1 MYIIGCTYY
10 IIMHVCYIYLV
21 KLNGRTYHFIP
32 RSNNFGG
39 LHHFILDNYNSALAH
54 GATLSTTLDNTKI
67 DGLLKE
73 SIIELFWFVL
83 DRDNCHVQS
92 CKLLG
97 KAFSAVNEQN
107 FPEDDYEPAQV
118 AFPPNVIAEINECG
132 EAPHA
137 LDIAAVTDDTIIG
150 NRVIRF
156 KLKNTNT
163 WKQIPVTHPDIE
175 PLSYP
180 LLFLE
185 GEQGW
190 GDNVAKAVPFCSY
203 IVSRMLM
210 PEENC
215 SVRNAANTKWISAN
229 RFQIFARL
237 SQYWLCDS
245 VSRSIDRR

>member
-1 MYIIGCTYY
+1 
-10 IIMHVCYIYLV
+10 
-21 KLNGRTYHFIP
+21 
-32 RSNNFGG
+32 
-39 LHHFILDNYNSALAH
+39 LDNYDSALAH
-54 GATLSTTLDNTKI
+54 GVSLSTTVDKTRI
-67 DGLLKE
+67 DGVLKE

-83 DRDNCHVQS
+83 GRDNCHVQS

-97 KAFSAVNEQN
+97 KAFSAVNDQN

-132 EAPHA
+132 EVPHA
-137 LDIAAVTDDTIIG
+137 LDIAAVTDDTVIG

-185 GEQGW
+185 GEKGW
-190 GDNVAKAVPFCSY
+190 GDNVAKVVPFCSY

-210 PEENC
+210 PEKRIVLFETLLIQNGYLQIDFNYLQDY
-215 SVRNAANTKWISAN
+215 RNIGYAIVFQDLSIEGDIPSLRIIINIIS
-229 RFQIFARL
+229 
-237 SQYWLCDS
+237 
-245 VSRSIDRR
+245 

>member
-1 MYIIGCTYY
+1 M
-10 IIMHVCYIYLV
+10 
-21 KLNGRTYHFIP
+21 NGRTYHFIP
-32 RSNNFGG
+32 RSDNFGG

-54 GATLSTTLDNTKI
+54 GTSLSIDNNQI
-67 DGLLKE
+67 DASLKE
-73 SIIELFWFVL
+73 SIIQLFWFLL
-83 DRDNCHVQS
+83 DRDNCFVQS

-97 KAFSAVNEQN
+97 KAFTAVNEQN
-107 FPEDDYEPAQV
+107 YPEDALEPAQV

-132 EAPHA
+132 ENPHA

-156 KLKNTNT
+156 KLKNSNS

-190 GDNVAKAVPFCSY
+190 GDNIAKEVPFCNY

-215 SVRNAANTKWISAN
+215 WVRNAESTKWILAN
-229 RFQIFARL
+229 RFQLFARL
-237 SQYWLCDS
+237 AQYWLCDS